1 MRLKE
6 QDQCETET
14 QSHTCC
20 CVLYWKPSLT
30 SCLLLRLF
38 LMNICEGG
46 NRWVLGSSAT
56 VRQQH
61 QPLDLHTLGTGT
73 QRCKVHRLLEIL
85 ACRYILIKLFPVA
98 AVQICDSMY
107 RTHWTGRRA
116 VPACRSLRGPRG
128 SRASPPAALTSWLT
142 GWREVGQV
150 PGAPVPSDLLTR

>member
-1 MRLKE
+1 
-6 QDQCETET
+6 
-14 QSHTCC
+14 
-20 CVLYWKPSLT
+20 
-30 SCLLLRLF
+30 
-38 LMNICEGG
+38 MNICEGG

-85 ACRYILIKLFPVA
+85 AGRYILIKLFPVA

-128 SRASPPAALTSWLT
+128 SRASPPCSADQLADRVERGRS
-142 GWREVGQV
+142 GPRGSSAVR
-150 PGAPVPSDLLTR
+150 SDNTLEHQSFKQYN